1 VTSDERL
8 ALDALS
14 AEVRALS
21 ATVSQLSVKFENNA
35 KATEDHEQRM
45 RKLEAWR
52 NALPVSTLIFLG
64 TTAIAL
70 VGLFIKT

>member
-1 VTSDERL
+1 MTSDERL